1 MIKAFG
7 LDITMMLVRLYLV
20 LARGMGIM
28 KLEQLHYLSEA
39 VKYKSISVAAEE
51 NFISQPSFSASIT
64 KLEKELGVTL
74 LRRNSRGVSPTEAGL
89 VVLEKT
95 EIIFDTIEEM
105 IQEVSAYENKGVVK
119 LSSIAVF
126 YNYVIPQ
133 IILYLREHGQP
144 FTLDATTAESAQIV
158 RNVST
163 GLDNLGVIIYSDDLL
178 NSDLEYVPLFSDRY
192 LLYVGTNS
200 PYWEKE
206 SVTLEEALQQPYIA
220 YREEFQKENAIW
232 TAALGKDRTPNITFR
247 TDDLELLK
255 KMIAQGDYV
264 AFFPEFM
271 SQDDF
276 YLRHGTIRAIP
287 IADGKLEIEVG
298 YIYNKKYK
306 LSRIDQI
313 FMETMEQTI
322 QKLAHKEPERI
333 LTR

>member
-1 MIKAFG
+1 M
-7 LDITMMLVRLYLV
+7 
-20 LARGMGIM
+20 
-28 KLEQLHYLSEA
+28 
-39 VKYKSISVAAEE
+39 
-51 NFISQPSFSASIT
+51 
-64 KLEKELGVTL
+64 
-74 LRRNSRGVSPTEAGL
+74 
-89 VVLEKT
+89 
-95 EIIFDTIEEM
+95 
-105 IQEVSAYENKGVVK
+105 
-119 LSSIAVF
+119 
-126 YNYVIPQ
+126 
-133 IILYLREHGQP
+133 
-144 FTLDATTAESAQIV
+144 
-158 RNVST
+158 
-163 GLDNLGVIIYSDDLL
+163 
-178 NSDLEYVPLFSDRY
+178 
-192 LLYVGTNS
+192 
-200 PYWEKE
+200 
-206 SVTLEEALQQPYIA
+206 
-220 YREEFQKENAIW
+220 
-232 TAALGKDRTPNITFR
+232 PNITFR

>member
-1 MIKAFG
+1 
-7 LDITMMLVRLYLV
+7 
-20 LARGMGIM
+20 
-28 KLEQLHYLSEA
+28 
-39 VKYKSISVAAEE
+39 
-51 NFISQPSFSASIT
+51 
-64 KLEKELGVTL
+64 
-74 LRRNSRGVSPTEAGL
+74 
-89 VVLEKT
+89 
-95 EIIFDTIEEM
+95 M

-133 IILYLREHGQP
+133 IIFYLREHGQP

-192 LLYVGTNS
+192 LLYVGANS

-206 SVTLEEALQQPYIA
+206 SVTIEEALQQPYIA

-232 TAALGKDRTPNITFR
+232 TAALGKDRMPNITFR

>member
-1 MIKAFG
+1 M
-7 LDITMMLVRLYLV
+7 
-20 LARGMGIM
+20 
-28 KLEQLHYLSEA
+28 
-39 VKYKSISVAAEE
+39 
-51 NFISQPSFSASIT
+51 
-64 KLEKELGVTL
+64 
-74 LRRNSRGVSPTEAGL
+74 
-89 VVLEKT
+89 LEKT

-126 YNYVIPQ
+126 YNYIIPQ
-133 IILYLREHGQP
+133 IIFYLREHGQP

-232 TAALGKDRTPNITFR
+232 TAALGKDRMPNITFR

>member
-1 MIKAFG
+1 
-7 LDITMMLVRLYLV
+7 
-20 LARGMGIM
+20 M

-126 YNYVIPQ
+126 YNYLIPQ
-133 IILYLREHGQP
+133 IIMKLKEGGQS

-163 GLDNLGVIIYSDDLL
+163 GIENLGIIIHAEELM

-192 LLYVGTNS
+192 LLYVGEKS
-200 PYWEKE
+200 SYWNAE
-206 SVTLEEALQQPYIA
+206 SITLEEALQQPYIA
-220 YREEFQKENAIW
+220 YREEFQKENAVW
-232 TAALGKDRTPNITFR
+232 TAALGKDRKPNITFR
-247 TDDLELLK
+247 TDNLELLK
-255 KMIAQGDYV
+255 KMISQGDYV

-271 SQDDF
+271 SRDDF
-276 YLRHGTIRAIP
+276 YLQHGTIRAVP
-287 IADGKLEIEVG
+287 ISNGKLEIEVG

-306 LSRIDQI
+306 LTKIDQI
-313 FMETMEQTI
+313 FMDTMEEII
-322 QKLAHKEPERI
+322 QELASSEPERL
-333 LTR
+333 LTSWAEEDNAGEQQ

>member
-1 MIKAFG
+1 
-7 LDITMMLVRLYLV
+7 
-20 LARGMGIM
+20 M

-95 EIIFDTIEEM
+95 EIIFDTIAEM
-105 IQEVSAYENKGVVK
+105 VQEVSAYANKGVVK

-126 YNYVIPQ
+126 YNYLIPH
-133 IILYLREHGQP
+133 IIMNLKEHGES

-158 RNVST
+158 RNIST
-163 GLDNLGVIIYSDDLL
+163 GLENLGIIIHSDGLM

-192 LLYVGTNS
+192 LLYVGENS
-200 PYWEKE
+200 PYWNAE
-206 SVTLEEALQQPYIA
+206 SVTLEAALQQPYIA
-220 YREEFQKENAIW
+220 YREEFQKENAVW
-232 TAALGKDRTPNITFR
+232 TAALGKDRKPNITFR
-247 TDDLELLK
+247 TDNLELLK
-255 KMIAQGDYV
+255 KMISQGDYV

-271 SQDDF
+271 SRDDF
-276 YLRHGTIRAIP
+276 YLQHGTIRAIP
-287 IADGKLEIEVG
+287 ISDSKLEIEVG

-306 LSRIDQI
+306 LTKIDQI
-313 FMETMEQTI
+313 FMDTMEQTI
-322 QKLAHKEPERI
+322 RELASHEPERL
-333 LTR
+333 LTSWQQPDTGAEQ

>member
-20 LARGMGIM
+20 LARGMGIV

-74 LRRNSRGVSPTEAGL
+74 LRRNSRGVSPTEAGI

-133 IILYLREHGQP
+133 IIFYLREHGQP

-192 LLYVGTNS
+192 LLYVGAKS

-220 YREEFQKENAIW
+220 YREEFQKENAVW

-255 KMIAQGDYV
+255 KMIAQGGYV

>member
-1 MIKAFG
+1 
-7 LDITMMLVRLYLV
+7 
-20 LARGMGIM
+20 M

-89 VVLEKT
+89 IVLEKT

-271 SQDDF
+271 SQGDF

>member
-1 MIKAFG
+1 
-7 LDITMMLVRLYLV
+7 
-20 LARGMGIM
+20 M

-74 LRRNSRGVSPTEAGL
+74 LRRTSRGVSPTEAGL

-119 LSSIAVF
+119 LASIVVF
-126 YNYVIPQ
+126 YNHIVPQ
-133 IILYLREHGQP
+133 IILKLKENGQP
-144 FTLDATTAESAQIV
+144 FTLDAITAESSQII

-163 GLDNLGVIIYSDDLL
+163 GIDNLGIIIHSDELL

-192 LLYVGTNS
+192 LLYVGPSS
-200 PYWEKE
+200 PFWDAE
-206 SVTLEEALQQPYIA
+206 SITLEEVLREPYIA
-220 YREEFQKENAIW
+220 YREEFQKDHAVW
-232 TAALGKDRTPNITFR
+232 TTVLGKHCMPNITLR

-255 KMIAQGDYV
+255 KMIAQDDYV

-271 SQDDF
+271 SQDDI
-276 YLRHGTIRAIP
+276 YLQNGSIRAVP
-287 IADGKLEIEVG
+287 ISDCKLEIEVG
-298 YIYNKKYK
+298 YIYSKKYK
-306 LSRIDQI
+306 LSRIDRI
-313 FMETMEQTI
+313 FMDLMVETIHELAQTKPEQLLR
-322 QKLAHKEPERI
+322 K
-333 LTR
+333 

>member
-20 LARGMGIM
+20 LVRGMGIV

-39 VKYKSISVAAEE
+39 VKYKSISVVAEE

-74 LRRNSRGVSPTEAGL
+74 LRRNSRGVSPTEAGI

-133 IILYLREHGQP
+133 IIFYLREHGQP

-192 LLYVGTNS
+192 LLYVGANS

-220 YREEFQKENAIW
+220 YREEFQKENAVW